1 MMQKTDDKTFEV
13 NSSDIQ
19 EQIEAKRDDSSI

>member
-1 MMQKTDDKTFEV
+1 MQKTDDKTFEV